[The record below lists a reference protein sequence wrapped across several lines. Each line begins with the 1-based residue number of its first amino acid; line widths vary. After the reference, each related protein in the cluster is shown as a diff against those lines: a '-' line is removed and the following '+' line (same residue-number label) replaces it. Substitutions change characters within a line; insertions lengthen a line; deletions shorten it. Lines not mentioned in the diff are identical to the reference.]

1 MALPLAKHRRAWCR
15 YVWKGLLL
23 ELPLL
28 GISLTGCNDTCFT
41 FTSNPPTGT
50 VNIKAGDP
58 KPTCMLTKANAAV
71 RVLTHTASR
80 CESCPPPTRIAHI
93 FVNLGGI
100 EVHPSAIADDAS
112 PGWQVLMQQL
122 PGEAP
127 RFDLVGVESGGVPLP
142 LGEVATIPAD
152 AYRQVRLRLA
162 PDQRTSND
170 FGPEESACG
179 GTAFNCVVLED
190 GRAFP
195 LLFHDALP
203 VLRITSA
210 SLAGAFLLIPPDSNS
225 NVVIEFSVTWTL
237 TSKVGEGR
245 RLLPVLSGSASVER
259 RPAEEER

>member
-1 MALPLAKHRRAWCR
+1 MALPPAKNHRAWCR
-15 YVWKGLLL
+15 YVWKSLLL

-28 GISLTGCNDTCFT
+28 GISLTGCNDACFI

-50 VNIKAGDP
+50 VNVKAGDP

-71 RVLTHTASR
+71 RVLTHAAR
-80 CESCPPPTRIAHI
+80 CESCSPPTRIAHL
-93 FVNLGGI
+93 FVNLRGI

-112 PGWQVLMQQL
+112 PDWQELMQQL
-122 PGEAP
+122 PGQAP
-127 RFDLVGVESGGVPLP
+127 RFDLIGVASGGVPLP

-152 AYRQVRLRLA
+152 AYRQVRLRFA

-195 LLFHDALP
+195 LLFHDAQP
-203 VLRITSA
+203 VLRMTSS
-210 SLAGAFLLIPPDSNS
+210 SLAGGFLLIPPDSNS
-225 NVVIEFSVTWTL
+225 NVVIEIGITWTL
-237 TSKVGEGR
+237 MSSVGEGR